1 MNYNQVILMNK
12 MMLVFQ
18 MPRGKSYKRSLAA
31 KRRCAIAQEVTE
43 LVQPRDD
50 SPLGTGFRHAVLPWP
65 TSLLTGKPCKLVIP
79 DVSATQKFAL
89 VVGDS
94 HLRHL
99 VDGFVPMPEGVLA
112 FGMLSVPGGRA
123 SQIKT
128 EVLHAEVP
136 QTPDVVCLLAP
147 SNNLT
152 ASQTAEAAGAEFE
165 QLLYAVCERWPKVC
179 VLDFVPR
186 LTIEAEVQEF
196 YRQEFRRVAARLG
209 VRYYP
214 LIDHFPW
221 DRRELWEK
229 YGVHLSD
236 THGMPILAQLL
247 WAVCYHHM
255 TTEASTAQAAPTMSP
270 PRRNAPA
277 VSQSRR
283 KAPAVSQSRHKAPAV
298 SQSRRRAPD
307 SQSRRKAP
315 AVSQSRHKAPAV
327 SQSRRRAPDSQ
338 SRRKAPAVEPQTVEK
353 GSGLQQS
360 DPFQWTVVRQQR
372 KRKLSGK
379 GVSSPEGPKKRMV
392 HQQPDGSS
400 ITLKECFIPLNPV
413 RFSRDMLDVLDDVD
427 ELHYMPQSE
436 KVRKA
441 AVMKVPS
448 TVRHDAAS
456 TEVLVS
462 TATAPRVDGTP
473 VPKVGKAS
481 VVNVPSTVSHDAA
494 STEVLVST
502 ATAPCVDGTPVPK
515 VGKASVVNVPST
527 VSHDA
532 ASTEVLVSTATAPC
546 VDGTPVPKVGKA
558 SVTNM
563 PSTVVR
569 DAASTEVLVSTAT
582 APCVDGTPVPK
593 VGKAS
598 VVNVP
603 STVSHDAASTEVL
616 VSTATA
622 PCVDGTPV
630 PKVGKASVTN
640 MPSTVVR
647 DAASTEVLVSTATA
661 PCVDGTPVP
670 KVGKASVIEAPS
682 TVGQDAASSSCNRGD
697 VINALPFNPISH
709 EDAMVRCDDVL
720 PQETPVVCDGAGNS
734 DTCPPQQSFPQKVCD
749 VDNSD
754 VVVVGDVINALP
766 FNPISHE
773 DAMVRCDDMRLS
785 RASVDLL
792 LLLLW
797 SCIIPDSPVA
807 PQLLQKRLS
816 QDE

>member
-1 MNYNQVILMNK
+1 
-12 MMLVFQ
+12 

-99 VDGFVPMPEGVLA
+99 VDGIVPMPEGALA

-283 KAPAVSQSRHKAPAV
+283 
-298 SQSRRRAPD
+298 
-307 SQSRRKAP
+307 
-315 AVSQSRHKAPAV
+315 
-327 SQSRRRAPDSQ
+327 RAPDSQ
-338 SRRKAPAVEPQTVEK
+338 SRRKAPAVEPQIVEK
-353 GSGLQQS
+353 GSGLQQP

-379 GVSSPEGPKKRMV
+379 GVSSPEGPKKRIV

-413 RFSRDMLDVLDDVD
+413 RFSRDMLDLLDDVD

-481 VVNVPSTVSHDAA
+481 V
-494 STEVLVST
+494 
-502 ATAPCVDGTPVPK
+502 
-515 VGKASVVNVPST
+515 
-527 VSHDA
+527 
-532 ASTEVLVSTATAPC
+532 
-546 VDGTPVPKVGKA
+546 
-558 SVTNM
+558 TNM

-582 APCVDGTPVPK
+582 AP
-593 VGKAS
+593 
-598 VVNVP
+598 
-603 STVSHDAASTEVL
+603 
-616 VSTATA
+616 
-622 PCVDGTPV
+622 
-630 PKVGKASVTN
+630 
-640 MPSTVVR
+640 R
-647 DAASTEVLVSTATA
+647 
-661 PCVDGTPVP
+661 VDGTPVP

-773 DAMVRCDDMRLS
+773 DAMGALGK
-785 RASVDLL
+785 LL
-792 LLLLW
+792 HTERRK
-797 SCIIPDSPVA
+797 V
-807 PQLLQKRLS
+807 LQKNS
-816 QDE
+816 QKINRWSDRDRSRHFGKGTTCTPTTWNIEFNSKNQ

>member
-1 MNYNQVILMNK
+1 
-12 MMLVFQ
+12 

-99 VDGFVPMPEGVLA
+99 VDGIVPMPEGALA

-283 KAPAVSQSRHKAPAV
+283 
-298 SQSRRRAPD
+298 
-307 SQSRRKAP
+307 
-315 AVSQSRHKAPAV
+315 
-327 SQSRRRAPDSQ
+327 RAPDSQ
-338 SRRKAPAVEPQTVEK
+338 SRRKAPAVEPQIVEK
-353 GSGLQQS
+353 GSGLQQP

-379 GVSSPEGPKKRMV
+379 GVSSPEGPKKRIV

-413 RFSRDMLDVLDDVD
+413 RFSRDMLDLLDDVD

-502 ATAPCVDGTPVPK
+502 ATAPRVDGTPVPKVGKASVTNMPSTVVRDAASTEVLVSTATAPRVDGTPVPK

-582 APCVDGTPVPK
+582 AP
-593 VGKAS
+593 
-598 VVNVP
+598 
-603 STVSHDAASTEVL
+603 
-616 VSTATA
+616 
-622 PCVDGTPV
+622 
-630 PKVGKASVTN
+630 
-640 MPSTVVR
+640 R
-647 DAASTEVLVSTATA
+647 
-661 PCVDGTPVP
+661 VDGTPVP

-773 DAMVRCDDMRLS
+773 DAMGALGK
-785 RASVDLL
+785 LL
-792 LLLLW
+792 HTERRK
-797 SCIIPDSPVA
+797 V
-807 PQLLQKRLS
+807 LQKNS
-816 QDE
+816 QKINRWSDRDRSRHFGKGTTCTPTTWNIEFNSKNQ

>member
-1 MNYNQVILMNK
+1 MS
-12 MMLVFQ
+12 VFQ

-31 KRRCAIAQEVTE
+31 KRRCAICQEVTE

-65 TSLLTGKPCKLVIP
+65 TSLLTGKLCKLVIP

-99 VDGFVPMPEGVLA
+99 VDGFVPMPEGALA
-112 FGMLSVPGGRA
+112 FGMLSVPGGHA

-152 ASQTAEAAGAEFE
+152 ASRTAEAAGAEFE

-196 YRQEFRRVAARLG
+196 YCQEFRRVAARLG

-221 DRRELWEK
+221 DRCELWDK

-270 PRRNAPA
+270 PRRKAPA

-283 KAPAVSQSRHKAPAV
+283 KSPAV
-298 SQSRRRAPD
+298 SQSRRE
-307 SQSRRKAP
+307 
-315 AVSQSRHKAPAV
+315 
-327 SQSRRRAPDSQ
+327 
-338 SRRKAPAVEPQTVEK
+338 APAVEPQIVDK
-353 GSGLQQS
+353 GRGPRQS

-427 ELHYMPQSE
+427 ELHSMPQSK

-448 TVRHDAAS
+448 TVRHDAAF
-456 TEVLVS
+456 TKVLVS

-481 VVNVPSTVSHDAA
+481 VTNVPYTVSHDAA
-494 STEVLVST
+494 STKNLAVDTRFWYQRPQHPVLM
-502 ATAPCVDGTPVPK
+502 
-515 VGKASVVNVPST
+515 
-527 VSHDA
+527 
-532 ASTEVLVSTATAPC
+532 VL
-546 VDGTPVPKVGKA
+546 
-558 SVTNM
+558 
-563 PSTVVR
+563 
-569 DAASTEVLVSTAT
+569 
-582 APCVDGTPVPK
+582 
-593 VGKAS
+593 
-598 VVNVP
+598 
-603 STVSHDAASTEVL
+603 
-616 VSTATA
+616 
-622 PCVDGTPV
+622 
-630 PKVGKASVTN
+630 
-640 MPSTVVR
+640 
-647 DAASTEVLVSTATA
+647 
-661 PCVDGTPVP
+661 
-670 KVGKASVIEAPS
+670 
-682 TVGQDAASSSCNRGD
+682 Q
-697 VINALPFNPISH
+697 F
-709 EDAMVRCDDVL
+709 
-720 PQETPVVCDGAGNS
+720 Q
-734 DTCPPQQSFPQKVCD
+734 
-749 VDNSD
+749 
-754 VVVVGDVINALP
+754 
-766 FNPISHE
+766 
-773 DAMVRCDDMRLS
+773 RLEKH
-785 RASVDLL
+785 
-792 LLLLW
+792 
-797 SCIIPDSPVA
+797 
-807 PQLLQKRLS
+807 Q
-816 QDE
+816 